1 VTGSD
6 ILMEKSRNISAYPY
20 KEHLMWTADRW
31 SDPKLQGGSPLQKLL
46 EGTVSPT
53 GRIIHESMERRDT
66 VPQFFCDVMSD
77 A

>member
-1 VTGSD
+1 
-6 ILMEKSRNISAYPY
+6 
-20 KEHLMWTADRW
+20 MWTADRW

-53 GRIIHESMERRDT
+53 GRIIHESMESRDT